1 MAWVGVGFLDT
12 LVGGGGL
19 GWVVFVGWVVFCGL
33 VVVTRLMVTGV
44 VGLFAGFV
52 GFRL

>member
-19 GWVVFVGWVVFCGL
+19 GWVVFVGWVVFFGIG
-33 VVVTRLMVTGV
+33 VVTRLMVTGV
-44 VGLFAGFV
+44 VGLLAGFV